1 MMAII
6 ICVTC
11 EGLRVLVPCLNAK
24 FVINTLKYF
33 FGYNWLNLYF
43 LFCFC

>member
-11 EGLRVLVPCLNAK
+11 EGLRVSVPCLNAK
-24 FVINTLKYF
+24 FVIYTLKYF
-33 FGYNWLNLYF
+33 LDIIG
-43 LFCFC
+43 